1 MTFALLVAA
10 VLAVG
15 EDSLATAR
23 QLYASAAYED
33 ALALLNRL
41 PANRPAEE
49 LRATEQYRA
58 LCLLALGRTLEAE
71 TAIAAVVKRDP
82 AYRPAPDAS
91 PRVRAAFTEVRR
103 KMLPALI
110 QEWYTYA
117 KSQFD
122 RKEYAASANLF
133 GQVLEVMADPDIQSA
148 ASQPPLSDLR
158 TLTTGFRELAEN
170 AAVPPPPPPLPASSP
185 LPVTAPAVVAP
196 AAPKVYSSSDPN
208 VVPPRVIHQ
217 ELPAFPGATLI
228 GKRGLIEVVVDEE
241 GKVESAIIR
250 QTVTPKYDRLALA
263 AAQKWHYRPATVDGL
278 PVKYRK
284 SVQVTVKPRTLPK
297 SDP

>member
-1 MTFALLVAA
+1 V
-10 VLAVG
+10 
-15 EDSLATAR
+15 
-23 QLYASAAYED
+23 
-33 ALALLNRL
+33 LNRL

-58 LCLLALGRTLEAE
+58 LCLLALGRTREAE
-71 TAIAAVVKRDP
+71 TAIVAVVSRDP
-82 AYRPAPDAS
+82 MYRPAPDAS

-117 KSQFD
+117 KGQFD

-133 GQVLEVMADPDIQSA
+133 GQVLGVMADPDIQSA

-158 TLTTGFRELAEN
+158 TLATGFRELAEN
-170 AAVPPPPPPLPASSP
+170 AAVPPPPTPLPASSP
-185 LPVTAPAVVAP
+185 LPVAAPAVMAVAP

-228 GKRGLIEVVVDEE
+228 GKRGVIEVVVDEE

-250 QTVTPKYDRLALA
+250 ETVTPKYDKLALA
-263 AAQKWHYRPATVDGL
+263 ATQKWHYRPATVDGL

-284 SVQVTVKPRTLPK
+284 SVQVAVKPKALPK
-297 SDP
+297 E